1 MEPKEVDF
9 EVTRGDTLPITFD
22 LKDYEKK
29 ALTEFDEIYFTMKK
43 NTNTTEFILQKRLSK
58 GQIELVDEENFAF
71 ELAHKDTAN
80 LSYGKYAYD
89 IQIVSGDYVATPY
102 IGTITLT
109 KEVTFI
115 SNE

>member
-9 EVTRGDTLPITFD
+9 EITRGDTTPIVFD
-22 LKDYEKK
+22 LKDYVDN
-29 ALTEFDEIYFTMKK
+29 ALTKFDEIYFTMKK
-43 NTNTTEFILQKRLSK
+43 NTNTQEFILQKRLTR
-58 GQIELVDEENFAF
+58 GQIEQVDDENFAF
-71 ELAHKDTAN
+71 ELAHKDTAS
-80 LSYGKYAYD
+80 LAYGNYVYD
-89 IQIVSGDYVATPY
+89 VSVVSGTYVATPY